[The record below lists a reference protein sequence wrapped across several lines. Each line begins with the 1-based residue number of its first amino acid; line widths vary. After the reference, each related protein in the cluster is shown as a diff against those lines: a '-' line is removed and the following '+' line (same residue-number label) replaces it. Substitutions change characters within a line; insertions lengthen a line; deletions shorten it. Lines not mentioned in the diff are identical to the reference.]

1 MKKVILLFALLFTVS
16 SSFISCR
23 ETRNEDTDVEVT
35 DDLDNVD
42 EDIEDAA
49 EDVGDGIEDG
59 VDEVGDEV
67 DEEF

>member
-1 MKKVILLFALLFTVS
+1 MKRQILTFGIIALCSLN
-16 SSFISCR
+16 FISCR

-42 EDIEDAA
+42 ENVEDAA
-49 EDVGDGIEDG
+49 EDVGDEIEDG
-59 VDEVGDEV
+59 VDEV

>member
-1 MKKVILLFALLFTVS
+1 MKKVILLFAFLFTVS

-23 ETRNEDTDVEVT
+23 ETRNEDADVEVI
-35 DDLDNVD
+35 DDNLD
-42 EDIEDAA
+42 EDVEDAA
-49 EDVGDGIEDG
+49 EDVGNDIEDG